1 MGLALGMGMGYSPSY
16 YSTPY
21 YSVNPNEVSYDSS
34 SAFPSYYQTYQ
45 GPEED
50 SPDYNPMNTGAS
62 TTPKPAPKDP
72 AKDPGAV
79 PQIVPEKGFFPPATP
94 LDDDLDP

>member
-1 MGLALGMGMGYSPSY
+1 
-16 YSTPY
+16 
-21 YSVNPNEVSYDSS
+21 
-34 SAFPSYYQTYQ
+34 
-45 GPEED
+45 
-50 SPDYNPMNTGAS
+50 MNTGAS